1 MIRRPPRST
10 LFPYTTLFRST
21 KLDDVGLE
29 NLVALGTTHKLM
41 AGKFNGAIDLRG
53 AGDLEK
59 TLAGVLDGNVLD
71 GVFYGKDIIGSVSR
85 PLAKALPFG
94 AAGKVTQGGA
104 TSLGKKLPFGVAIE
118 NGVARLKDPIKISLP
133 EAEMTVSGGMRRG

>member
-1 MIRRPPRST
+1 MVNAGGSEMRLAHPGEPFH
-10 LFPYTTLFRST
+10 LVT

-71 GVFYGKDIIGSVSR
+71 GGFYGKDIIGSGSG

-94 AAGKVTQGGA
+94 AAGEGRPGGA
-104 TSLGKKLPFGVAIE
+104 TRPGEEVAIR
-118 NGVARLKDPIKISLP
+118 GA
-133 EAEMTVSGGMRRG
+133 SGKRE

>member
-29 NLVALGTTHKLM
+29 NLVALGTTHKLL
-41 AGKFNGAIDLRG
+41 AGKFNGTIDLHG

-71 GVFYGKDIIGSVSR
+71 GGVYGKDIIGSVSG
-85 PLAKALPFG
+85 PLAKAVPFG
-94 AAGKVTQGGA
+94 GAGGETHGGA
-104 TSLGKKLPFGVAIE
+104 RRPGEKVAV
-118 NGVARLKDPIKISLP
+118 G
-133 EAEMTVSGGMRRG
+133 